1 MKPLNRN
8 RAFVA
13 LAVIEAII
21 VIPLFVLMGMG
32 KMSTLTSVLS
42 VFTVLFLTIVAG
54 VYILYRFPADGAKRD
69 VGFDP
74 YSVPVERTRVS
85 IIIEI
90 ITGIFTVAGWVAA
103 IATRHFIGEDGGI
116 LYRELADMI
125 MFTLG
130 ISFLAMDAHGPC
142 DFILTGKLTNAQQ
155 VGIASLMFGVLAL
168 LCAVFLMIYTI
179 PALHVNSLAICW
191 LAVVICT
198 IVGFRIRIHKAKEK
212 L

>member
-21 VIPLFVLMGMG
+21 VIPLLVLMGMG

-85 IIIEI
+85 IIIEV
-90 ITGIFTVAGWVAA
+90 G
-103 IATRHFIGEDGGI
+103 HF
-116 LYRELADMI
+116 YR
-125 MFTLG
+125 
-130 ISFLAMDAHGPC
+130 
-142 DFILTGKLTNAQQ
+142 
-155 VGIASLMFGVLAL
+155 
-168 LCAVFLMIYTI
+168 
-179 PALHVNSLAICW
+179 CW
-191 LAVVICT
+191 LGCRYCHAPFHRRGWRNPLPRNCQYDHVHLDHCVS
-198 IVGFRIRIHKAKEK
+198 RNRYAQAM
-212 L
+212 

>member
-21 VIPLFVLMGMG
+21 VIPLLVLMGMG

-85 IIIEI
+85 IIIEV

-116 LYRELADMI
+116 LYHEIANMI
-125 MFTLG
+125 MFTL
-130 ISFLAMDAHGPC
+130 IIVSLVIEMHRPC
-142 DFILTGKLTNAQQ
+142 DFFLTGKLTNAQQ

-168 LCAVFLMIYTI
+168 LCAVFLLTYTV